1 MIDATTLPTPV
12 TPYKKPST
20 ETDELKFVYEC
31 SGVNDPHLY
40 AMRASAY
47 TQILYAHGL
56 QSYAYSLTQGRM
68 VDLREFGDDSLNVIF
83 NVILPIVEGQKSLIL
98 SRQPKRDIY
107 PTTQDDRDIEAARY
121 ASDLLRWLDETLC
134 VEEVAVEAADWL
146 VKTGNV
152 ILFDGWDPT
161 GGRFFTTPDGRM
173 IFEGE
178 PIHRAESIF
187 AWAFHPHA
195 KSVKHSPYAHNTSY
209 VSRGWLEEHYPEAA
223 AELPNDESY
232 ALPQSQMFERALLN
246 LSHSHSMFS
255 AAGSGAEVPKG
266 EGFYEI
272 QTVYER
278 SCPRYP
284 EGRLLIAVARGGN
297 PYKLLHSGPNPY
309 IDYAS
314 GRRTLPVTHIKLL
327 SVPNRLWGESFV
339 LHAMPHQRA
348 INKTRSDLYANAHLN
363 GNPKLYYVQDG
374 VAPENLTNEVG
385 GIVPIAPGSVPPG
398 YIPAPEMP
406 GYVIQG
412 EAAAL
417 QFLDYMTRP
426 VGPLQGEDER
436 RVTSG
441 VHQMILEESK
451 KQQIAPMVRS
461 WEIGIDSSTKRRL
474 DNWRTFQT
482 LPKKIG
488 VVGDANG
495 WRESYFSGKLA
506 SANFVVKIEP
516 YSAMPMSRTATF
528 AEWVELIKAGAAPI
542 QADPGM
548 ARQFWNDIGKP
559 GMART
564 YRDNTADYD
573 KALRNIHK
581 VRLGGMAMWERQ
593 DSPEVHISVYENWMK
608 SAEYENSVMRDP
620 MLGFR
625 MNVMLDSFVAIQ
637 QQMMQAQMMQM
648 AAVQGGNMGVEG
660 SGPKS
665 PVQAGAQ
672 AARPGSPQGGNV
684 PRSTQG
690 FGRAFNPV
698 RDNGGNPTGPLPQ

>member
-1 MIDATTLPTPV
+1 MIEAPTQAIDTLPYTPPV
-12 TPYKKPST
+12 DN
-20 ETDELKFVYEC
+20 TDALRFVYEC

-68 VDLREFGDDSLNVIF
+68 VDLRESGDDTLNVIF
-83 NVILPIVEGQKSLIL
+83 NVILPIVEGQKSLLL
-98 SRQPKRDIY
+98 SRAPKRDIY

-134 VEEVAVEAADWL
+134 VEEIAVEAADWL
-146 VKTGNV
+146 IKTGNV

-161 GGRFFTTPDGRM
+161 GGRFFTTPNRQM

-178 PIHRAESIF
+178 PILRAESIF

-209 VSRGWLEEHYPEAA
+209 VSRGWLEEHHPEVAA
-223 AELPNDESY
+223 RIPKDDSSATSQN
-232 ALPQSQMFERALLN
+232 QMFERALLN
-246 LSHSHSMFS
+246 LSHSHGMF
-255 AAGSGAEVPKG
+255 AGGGNSSEVPKG

-272 QTVYER
+272 HTVYER

-284 EGRLLIAVARGGN
+284 EGRMLIALARGGT
-297 PYKLLHSGPNPY
+297 PYEILHEGPNPY
-309 IDYAS
+309 IDYS
-314 GRRTLPVTHIKLL
+314 TGRRTLPVTHIKLL
-327 SVPNRLWGESFV
+327 SVPNRLWGESLV

-348 INKTRSDLYANAHLN
+348 INKTRSDLYENAHIN
-363 GNPKLYYVQDG
+363 GNPKMYYVQDG
-374 VAPENLTNEVG
+374 VAPETLTNEIG

-441 VHQMILEESK
+441 IHQMILEEAKKSK
-451 KQQIAPMVRS
+451 IAPMVRS
-461 WEIGIDSSTKRRL
+461 WEIGWDSSTKRRL

-488 VVGDANG
+488 VVGDAGG
-495 WRESYFSGKLA
+495 WRETYFSGQLA
-506 SANFVVKIEP
+506 SANFVCKIEP

-542 QADPGM
+542 QLDPGM
-548 ARQFWNDIGKP
+548 ARQFWSDIGKP

-564 YRDNTADYD
+564 YRDNTADVD
-573 KALRNIHK
+573 KALRNISK
-581 VRLGGMAMWERQ
+581 VRLGAIPQWERQ
-593 DSPEVHISVYENWMK
+593 DNPDAHISVYENWMK
-608 SAEYENSVMRDP
+608 TAEYEKSMLSDP

-625 MNVMLDSFVAIQ
+625 MNIMLDSFAMVQ
-637 QQMMQAQMMQM
+637 QQMQQAQMMQM
-648 AAVQGGNMGVEG
+648 AAVQGGNMGLEN
-660 SGPKS
+660 KN

-672 AARPGSPQGGNV
+672 AAHPGSPQGGNV
-684 PRSTQG
+684 ARSTQG
-690 FGRAFNPV
+690 FGKAFNPL
-698 RDNGGNPTGPLPQ
+698 RNQGGNPTGPIPQ